1 MVMVEEILLLT
12 KRIITHFFSLIRT
25 VSKNYYSCMLA
36 ISFSID
42 IKFSP
47 LKTQVDF
54 FLSRLDFGGYIIS
67 IRLWK
72 LIIHQLTSIQKNLL
86 WPINLRN
93 LLCNT

>member
-54 FLSRLDFGGYIIS
+54 FCRGWILGVILFPLDCGS
-67 IRLWK
+67 
-72 LIIHQLTSIQKNLL
+72 
-86 WPINLRN
+86 
-93 LLCNT
+93 